1 MKNKIIFTLLICTFV
16 AIVIVMLLP
25 EKIEKFSTEVIKK
38 LPLRKELFTLL
49 TSTNKT
55 SFIRDKKLWKDL
67 SGKNNNFNWNSI
79 PPLKN
84 NSLYI
89 TKQVATL
96 NSTNKL
102 NKKQFTIMVKCKTT
116 GDKGKT
122 SSIIEL
128 PGNDNIGL
136 SLSLDN
142 NYGNI
147 YLTVADEKLSIDKK
161 IRTDDMT
168 WFTIVYKEDDKTQ
181 TNMLSLYVNRNEFY
195 SKEIDKKI
203 YFNDPTNI
211 IVNKEGSDSSGPFEL
226 QTIAIYNDVLTS
238 GDISLSIKKLN
249 SRNKIETES
258 KPGVTSPFDDFDLDI
273 SIVDET
279 SDFGISSNKCIK
291 LCREDCNKAR
301 NHKECYQSCAKR
313 IPECKTFCDENPK
326 NEFCKEQCADY
337 GKCPDV
343 ELIKGEYIC
352 YVYKNT
358 PFAKR
363 IGRSGTFNYGR
374 DRNIAETIY
383 SRNFPSCRLPD
394 IFKNNPNNDKCPFLV
409 TDGNPCKSRECVN
422 VNWKKWSKDPL
433 KVKMGKKCKKNV
445 AHYCSINKTLDPNC
459 YCWKDNYQDDKFCSM
474 FRRHFDD
481 QNCRPSQFDIKEH
494 PDFDKYIK
502 KDNIP
507 CWGCNLTDSDTPDTI
522 GKKKYASVK

>member
-1 MKNKIIFTLLICTFV
+1 MKNKIIFTLLICSFV

-25 EKIEKFSTEVIKK
+25 EKIEKFSTEIIKN
-38 LPLRKELFTLL
+38 LPQRKELFTLL
-49 TSTNKT
+49 TSTNKK
-55 SFIRDKKLWKDL
+55 SFIRDMKSWKDL

-89 TKQVATL
+89 TKEVATL
-96 NSTNKL
+96 NSINKL

-136 SLSLDN
+136 SFSLDN

-147 YLTVADEKLSIDKK
+147 YLTAADEKLSIDKK

-168 WFTIVYKEDDKTQ
+168 WYTIVYKEDEKTE
-181 TNMLSLYVNRNEFY
+181 TNMLSLYINRNKFY

-211 IVNKEGSDSSGPFEL
+211 IINKEGSDSSGPFEL

-238 GDISLSIKKLN
+238 GDISLAIKKLN
-249 SRNKIETES
+249 SRNKMEIDTT
-258 KPGVTSPFDDFDLDI
+258 PGVISPFDVMDI
-273 SIVDET
+273 SLD
-279 SDFGISSNKCIK
+279 SGSCIK
-291 LCREDCNKAR
+291 LCREECNEAR

-313 IPECKTFCDENPK
+313 IPECKAYCDENPK
-326 NEFCKEQCADY
+326 DEFCKEQCADY

-343 ELIKGEYIC
+343 ELIKGEYMC
-352 YVYKNT
+352 YVYKDT
-358 PFAKR
+358 PFAKK
-363 IGRSGTFNYGR
+363 IGRAGTFNYGR

-383 SRNFPSCRLPD
+383 SKNFPSCRLPKV
-394 IFKNNPNNDKCPFLV
+394 FKENPNNEKCPFIV
-409 TDGNPCKSRECVN
+409 SEANPCRSTECSN
-422 VNWKKWSKDPL
+422 VDWNDWEKDPL
-433 KVKMGKKCKKNV
+433 KVKMNETCKKNV

-459 YCWKDNYQDDKFCSM
+459 YCWKSNYQNDRFCSM

-481 QNCRPSQFDIKEH
+481 QNCNASQFDISEH
-494 PDFDKYIK
+494 PDYEKYIK

-507 CWGCNLTDSDTPDTI
+507 CWGCNLAETDVNN
-522 GKKKYASVK
+522 KKKYGSAK